1 MSRQSVNIFHARI
14 ALSSNTFFNCVP
26 PAAIITFGAPR
37 GGSSM
42 PSRSALFRKLTS
54 LMTKHNSRAG
64 RPAIIA
70 LRSTTHACFSI
81 TSSPVLVGT

>member
-1 MSRQSVNIFHARI
+1 M
-14 ALSSNTFFNCVP
+14 ALSSNTFFSCVP

-37 GGSSM
+37 GGNCV

-54 LMTKHNSRAG
+54 LITKHCSRAG
-64 RPAIIA
+64 RPASIA